1 MGQNNRKVDLL
12 TQGEGGGLVWSQMSS
27 LGHFHALGGGG
38 WAEKGG
44 GISIATVKSPAVMF
58 GLR

>member
-1 MGQNNRKVDLL
+1 MVSNEQSGAFPCTRR
-12 TQGEGGGLVWSQMSS
+12 EGGGV
-27 LGHFHALGGGG
+27 G
-38 WAEKGG
+38 WAEEGG